1 MRNFKKRTDVSEVP
15 KIEEVS
21 RTMTE
26 ARTVLAPAQGNRF
39 TYQTAVGQIIDVPVN
54 QLRDNPLNARRVV
67 SQAGLEELAT
77 SLRTRGQDTAAL
89 GYVDEEDN
97 VCLIDGH
104 RRLEASRIAGK
115 ETLRVE
121 IRERP
126 SNEQELYLR
135 SRSANTEREA
145 QTPLDDALSW
155 KLLLEKKVFESQ
167 AALCRKVGLEPT
179 LVSRTIGL
187 ADIPKAIIRMLSE
200 RPDLMNLR
208 MLDAIKR
215 YVDSA
220 GEEATQAL
228 ILEIDHNGL
237 SSRDVDNR
245 RKAAERGPI
254 TRQRSDHQ
262 TIKYEKGLATIKRFS
277 GQGRLVIEVSQVA
290 EEGDVEHLASKIN
303 EIIQL
308 VLAKTKK

>member
-1 MRNFKKRTDVSEVP
+1 MRNFKKRTDVSELP

-26 ARTVLAPAQGNRF
+26 ARAALAPAQGSRPE
-39 TYQTAVGQIIDVPVN
+39 YQLSAGQVIEAPVN

-67 SQAGLEELAT
+67 SQAGLEELAA
-77 SLRTRGQDTAAL
+77 SLLTRGQDTAAL
-89 GYVDEEDN
+89 GYLDEQGN

-126 SNEQELYLR
+126 GDEQELYLR

-167 AALCRKVGLEPT
+167 AALCRKLTLEPSF
-179 LVSRTIGL
+179 VSRTIGL
-187 ADIPKAIIRMLSE
+187 AELPKSIIRMLSE

-215 YVDSA
+215 FVDGA
-220 GEEATQAL
+220 GEEAAQAL
-228 ILEIDHNGL
+228 ILEIDREGL

-254 TRQRSDHQ
+254 ARQRSDHQ
-262 TIKYEKGLATIKRFS
+262 TIKYEKGQAVIKRFA
-277 GQGRLVIEVSQVA
+277 GQGRLVVEVSQVA
-290 EEGDVEHLASKIN
+290 EEGDVEHLANTIYDAL
-303 EIIQL
+303 QQ
-308 VLAKTKK
+308 VLAKSKQ

>member
-26 ARTVLAPAQGNRF
+26 ARAVLAPAQGNRLA
-39 TYQTAVGQIIDVPVN
+39 YQPAVGQIIDVPVN

-67 SQAGLEELAT
+67 SQAGLEELAA
-77 SLRTRGQDTAAL
+77 SLLTRGQDAAAL

-104 RRLEASRIAGK
+104 RRLEASRIAGR

-135 SRSANTEREA
+135 SRSANTDREA

-187 ADIPKAIIRMLSE
+187 ADLPKGIIRMLSE

-228 ILEIDHNGL
+228 ILEIDRDGL

-245 RKAAERGPI
+245 RKAVERGPI
-254 TRQRSDHQ
+254 ARQRSDHQ
-262 TIKYEKGLATIKRFS
+262 TIKYEKGLATIKRFT

-290 EEGDVEHLASKIN
+290 EEGDVEHLAGKIN